1 MDLFIEPQ
9 LEFRDGC
16 LKSWLLEYSGTG
28 VFICSVLEIR
38 VHVSFVVGVCE
49 SGVCLCLEC
58 RYLWGLWV
66 RCRYAMMCEYFSYL
80 QIMIVRIFWSDK
92 TFVVHK
98 HLETSDSRLIGLFG
112 LGVVVF
118 GLSYIS

>member
-1 MDLFIEPQ
+1 MSPINNLFVDFFIEPR

-66 RCRYAMMCEYFSYL
+66 RCRYAMMCEYLSYL
-80 QIMIVRIFWSDK
+80 QIMIGRIFGVTRRLWS
-92 TFVVHK
+92 TNIW
-98 HLETSDSRLIGLFG
+98 T
-112 LGVVVF
+112 LGN
-118 GLSYIS
+118 LSI